1 VEDAMK
7 DMKNDLDALR
17 ARILD
22 TPEDQRYL
30 LQPELDRLIDRMQ
43 AAGLDV
49 PATVRTLNEELSDE
63 AIEAQFDNLPV

>member
-1 VEDAMK
+1 MK

-17 ARILD
+17 ARIFD

-49 PATVRTLNEELSDE
+49 PAAVRTLSEELSDE

>member
-1 VEDAMK
+1 MK
-7 DMKNDLDALR
+7 DMKNDLNALR

>member
-1 VEDAMK
+1 MK
-7 DMKNDLDALR
+7 DMKNDLDAVR

-30 LQPELDRLIDRMQ
+30 IQPELDRLIDRMQ

-49 PATVRTLNEELSDE
+49 PATVRILNEELSDE

>member
-1 VEDAMK
+1 MK

-17 ARILD
+17 ARIFD

>member
-1 VEDAMK
+1 MK

>member
-1 VEDAMK
+1 MK
-7 DMKNDLDALR
+7 DMQNDLDALR
-17 ARILD
+17 ARIFD